1 MFLVQTQQ
9 EPVGGFFDRKFTT
22 IYTTSLFWECLC
34 NQDFVHPYD
43 EDECPHCRMSKDDR
57 AAQAARM
64 DNVLY
69 FAGDLNPYLV
79 MLAADAHTR
88 LVKKEYP
95 NVDERIVKKVL
106 RTRWKALQLPVN
118 ESVEKALESLACN
131 LTYGEDFR
139 DFPSDQLIQEE
150 VLKKAGA
157 YV

>member
-1 MFLVQTQQ
+1 MFLVQTHQ
-9 EPVGGFFDRKFTT
+9 EPVGGFFERKFST

-43 EDECPHCRMSKDDR
+43 VEECPHCRMSKEDQ

-69 FAGDLNPYLV
+69 FAGDLNPTLV
-79 MLAADAHTR
+79 MLAADAQTR
-88 LVKKEYP
+88 LMKKETP
-95 NVDERIVKKVL
+95 NVDESIVKKVL
-106 RTRWKALQLPVN
+106 LTRWKALELPEN
-118 ESVEKALESLACN
+118 ESVEKALESLACD

-139 DFPSDQLIQEE
+139 DFPNDQVIQEE
-150 VLKKAGA
+150 VMKKAGA